1 MHKQR
6 KCLVVD
12 DASVVRKV
20 ARVLLEEMNFIVDEA
35 ESAQAALEACRGE
48 MPSLII
54 LDWHMPGMSSI
65 DFLSS
70 LRAMS
75 ADKRAAVLYMTTEV
89 DLAEISK
96 ALQAGADDYL
106 LKPFNRIS
114 LEAKIEEIAPALAF
128 A

>member
-54 LDWHMPGMSSI
+54 LDWHMPGTSSI